1 MADHPETDF
10 GMILLTPT
18 ANRAFLRM
26 LPRSDPVGATRA
38 SVARMAAPGH
48 GCLKPLARS
57 AHLAGRADHSTGC
70 GDSLAL
76 RHPDSA
82 CNAEG
87 HNAALSVRVTHSE
100 SGSPAERDFATHCP
114 LVSIGTRM

>member
-26 LPRSDPVGATRA
+26 LPRPDPVGPSRA

-48 GCLKPLARS
+48 GRLEPLARS
-57 AHLAGRADHSTGC
+57 AHFPRRADHSPGC
-70 GDSLAL
+70 GDGLAL
-76 RHPDSA
+76 WHADPA
-82 CNAEG
+82 CDAEG
-87 HNAALSVRVTHSE
+87 HDAALSVRVTHSE
-100 SGSPAERDFATHCP
+100 SGSPAERDFATHRP